1 LIGLNKTRSSA
12 LTKLLALTSRG
23 IVTGGDAEELLSLLF
38 ATFAASGGAF
48 TQSFGYRD
56 FMLGVDV
63 RREWI
68 EAYHRLRHLDPFTEP
83 LGRLPPGEVFFTV
96 GDTNEEHKRLELWH
110 SFRAHGYRD
119 AMQARLYNPLVADLF
134 MILYRQDGERP
145 FSPNDRVLFQLIY
158 PHLAGALAARRA
170 LAALDAPAN
179 ERIESVLAKV
189 SGHAWVS
196 LPSGE
201 VAWSEEARRVWQ
213 ARLGIGAR
221 DWHKANEVL
230 LASARRFNTALIG
243 GRSQVVFPGV
253 RVEWA
258 SVPAQPHE
266 QRRLLAL
273 MLEEGFDPAADTT
286 PAEALLSPRQREVAR
301 LAAAGSSASAIA
313 DKLKIKPTTVRG
325 YLREVYERLGITS
338 RAQLASALSQRSA
351 AT

>member
-1 LIGLNKTRSSA
+1 MGLGKKRSDG

-63 RREWI
+63 SRAWI
-68 EAYHRLRHLDPFTEP
+68 DAYLELRHLDPFVEP

-96 GDTNEEHKRLELWH
+96 GDTSEEQKRTQLWH

-119 AMQARLYNPLVADLF
+119 ALQARLYNPLIADLF
-134 MILYRQDGERP
+134 VVLYRQDGERP
-145 FSPNDRVLFQLIY
+145 FSQTDRTLFQLIY

-170 LAALDAPAN
+170 LSALDEPTSEKLDA
-179 ERIESVLAKV
+179 VLSRVA
-189 SGHAWVS
+189 GHAWLS

-201 VAWSEEARRVWQ
+201 VTWSDGARQLWERCVG
-213 ARLGIGAR
+213 LSAR
-221 DWHKANEVL
+221 DWHRADEVL
-230 LASARRFNTALIG
+230 RRSAAHFHTALTG

-258 SVPAQPHE
+258 SVPPGPRE
-266 QRRLLAL
+266 KRRFLAL
-273 MLEEGFDPAADTT
+273 MLEEDAEPMSPPS
-286 PAEALLSPRQREVAR
+286 PAEAMLSPRQRAVAR
-301 LAAAGSSASAIA
+301 LAASGRSSTAIA
-313 DKLKIKPTTVRG
+313 DELRIKVSTVRG
-325 YLREVYERLGITS
+325 YLREVYERLGVTS
-338 RAQLASALSQRSA
+338 RAGLAAALSQRSLHG
-351 AT
+351 